1 MRIERFEDLR
11 SWQEARKLTQIVY
24 RITKKQVFARDRGLA
39 WQLQEAAVSS
49 MGNIAE
55 SHGRYS
61 FEDKRRFLD
70 IGLGS
75 SREAQSHMYVAL
87 DQEYVEETEF
97 KEAYEQAELVAQ
109 LVSGSIKN
117 LDQQIA
123 KRSSDKSSSRGK
135 RR

>member
-1 MRIERFEDLR
+1 MVIERFEDLN
-11 SWQEARKLTQIVY
+11 SWQEARKLVQIVY
-24 RITKKQVFARDRGLA
+24 RLTRNEAFKTDRALV
-39 WQLQEAAVSS
+39 WQAQEAAVSS

-70 IGLGS
+70 IALGS
-75 SREAQSHMYVAL
+75 SREVQSHMYVAL
-87 DQEYVEETEF
+87 DQQYIGQDEF
-97 KEAYEQAELVAQ
+97 DEAYKQAELVAT

-123 KRSSDKSSSRGK
+123 VRSTTIRD
-135 RR
+135 RRRNVR